1 MDATAEHGDGRDGAA
16 REPAPEPASGPA
28 PGPAA
33 RPAPGPAA
41 EPATGPAAEPAIRL
55 DRVRKQYPDG
65 TVAVHE
71 LSLDVPA
78 GEMCML
84 VGPSGCG
91 KTTVLK
97 MINRLIEPTSGR
109 LFLTGE
115 DVTRADPVKLRRRI
129 GYVIQQVGLFPHQS
143 IAENVATVPKLL
155 GWDRRR
161 IAARVGEMLELVG
174 LDPKVYARRYPHQL
188 SGGQRQRVGVA
199 RALAADPVVLL
210 MDEPFSAID
219 PIARGRLQGE
229 FLRLQ
234 AEVRKTVVFV
244 THDIDEAIRL
254 GDRVAVLSQGG
265 RLEQY
270 ADPATLLGSPANEF
284 VADFV
289 GSDRGL
295 KRLAVTSISDVDL
308 EHPPVVRP
316 GDTLAAA
323 REAMARDDARWAVV
337 VEENGD
343 LRGWLSAERAAGGDG
358 PVSERGRRMAAWVPR
373 DATLNQ
379 AFSVMLQ
386 QEAGW
391 VAVLDG
397 SRLVGVL
404 TPESLHAALR
414 RSVDSTEPETA
425 GAV

>member
-1 MDATAEHGDGRDGAA
+1 VDATAQPAAGRDDAA
-16 REPAPEPASGPA
+16 
-28 PGPAA
+28 
-33 RPAPGPAA
+33 
-41 EPATGPAAEPAIRL
+41 PAIRL
-55 DRVRKQYPDG
+55 DQVRKQYPNG
-65 TVAVHE
+65 TVAVQG
-71 LSLDVPA
+71 LSLDVPD

-97 MINRLIEPTSGR
+97 MINRLIEPSGGR

-115 DVTRADPVKLRRRI
+115 DVTRVDPVKLRRRI
-129 GYVIQQVGLFPHQS
+129 GYVIQHVGLFPHQS
-143 IAENVATVPKLL
+143 IAENIATVPKLV

-161 IAARVGEMLELVG
+161 TAARVNELLELVG
-174 LDPKVYARRYPHQL
+174 LDPKIYAKRYPHQL
-188 SGGQRQRVGVA
+188 SGGQRQRIGVA

-219 PIARGRLQGE
+219 PIARDRLQGE

-244 THDIDEAIRL
+244 THDIEEAIRL
-254 GDRVAVLSQGG
+254 GDRVAVLSEGG
-265 RLEQY
+265 KLEQY
-270 ADPATLLGSPANEF
+270 ADPATLLGSPANDF

-295 KRLAVTSISDVDL
+295 KRLAVTPIGDADL

-316 GDTLAAA
+316 TDSLSVA
-323 REAMARDDARWAVV
+323 REAMGRAGARWAVV
-337 VEENGD
+337 LEENGD

-358 PVSERGRRMAAWVPR
+358 PVSERGRRMAAWVPL
-373 DATLNQ
+373 DSTLKQ
-379 AFSVMLQ
+379 AFAVMLQ
-386 QEAGW
+386 QDAGW

-414 RSVDSTEPETA
+414 RSVESIEPETA